1 MIGVYALFIAG
12 WGTNSRYALLGSIR
26 AISQMVSYDI
36 IILLS
41 ILPIVIYSSSLSL
54 DIIAFFQK
62 NFIGFLFS
70 FPSAFFF
77 LLAIFA
83 ETNRAPF
90 DLPEAE
96 AELVAGYNLDYS
108 SFAFAFF
115 FLGEYANMITMNVI
129 FVFLFLGGYTGFFIF
144 LIKIIFLLFLM
155 V

>member
-115 FLGEYANMITMNVI
+115 LFGGICKYDNYECNFCI
-129 FVFLFLGGYTGFFIF
+129 FISWRIYWVFHFFN
-144 LIKIIFLLFLM
+144 
-155 V
+155 